1 MIRHNHKYIMA
12 RRKSFWSKLLSAGK
26 RALLGD
32 YAKDEKS
39 YRRYT
44 GSTGLT
50 KSRNLGYSDT
60 IRRVKRGRQYSS
72 YERPYK
78 RSRVS
83 LREPPVSRLQK
94 NRYERKFDEGSLPQR
109 EVPRRQKK
117 GLISSLIKSAGKLSK
132 VVLPLVE
139 GGLAIQHQQLG
150 RIRERDRW
158 AQEDRWRREDE
169 RDRRRWRREE
179 EMDRRS
185 ARQRDDD
192 DNRDKQE
199 ALQLL
204 ARIKGNSIKGEDEE
218 TMKGFS
224 PSERLLATE
233 MPTKG
238 VKRKRNVIERRR
250 ERSSEEIL
258 NDLLASY

>member
-1 MIRHNHKYIMA
+1 MA
-12 RRKSFWSKLLSAGK
+12 HRKSFWSKLLNAGK

-39 YRRYT
+39 YRRYS

-60 IRRVKRGRQYSS
+60 VRRVKRGRQYSS

-83 LREPPVSRLQK
+83 LKEPQVSRLQK
-94 NRYERKFDEGSLPQR
+94 NRYERKFDEGSLAPR
-109 EVPRRQKK
+109 EVPVKQKR

-158 AQEDRWRREDE
+158 AREDRRE
-169 RDRRRWRREE
+169 RE
-179 EMDRRS
+179 
-185 ARQRDDD
+185 RQRDENDD
-192 DNRDKQE
+192 ERDKQE

-204 ARIKGNSIKGEDEE
+204 ARLKGNSIKGEDEE

-233 MPTKG
+233 IPTKG
-238 VKRKRNVIERRR
+238 IKRKRGVMEGRK
-250 ERSSEEIL
+250 ERSSQEIL
-258 NDLLASY
+258 DDLLASY